1 MRILLATPAST
12 KRRVASMPS
21 TPGMRMSINTTSGRS
36 VRTASIA
43 ADPSPASPTTSRSGC
58 ASRIIRKPARTSAW
72 SSTIR
77 TLIMPPPCP
86 PPEGEGVLAGIEG
99 QAGVDGEA
107 AGGIAPR
114 AQLTTEERDPF
125 AHPDQSMSGRRRRIG
140 AVAGTVIADV
150 DGEHGFRVVHPDVDA
165 AGAGVL
171 EHVGGCL
178 LHDSIGRQVDPRRQ
192 RPRLALH
199 SRIDLEPR
207 GAQLLDQAR
216 QLTDA
221 GLWAA
226 IGGGAVASAQ
236 HAEQPVQLDQGL
248 ARGRFDQAEGLR
260 GCGGAGVLH
269 GTRGSGLD
277 RNHADI
283 VRDHVMELA

>member
-1 MRILLATPAST
+1 
-12 KRRVASMPS
+12 MPS
-21 TPGMRMSINTTSGRS
+21 TPGIRMSISTTSGRS

-58 ASRIIRKPARTSAW
+58 ASRIMRKPARTSAW

-114 AQLTTEERDPF
+114 AQF
-125 AHPDQSMSGRRRRIG
+125 
-140 AVAGTVIADV
+140 
-150 DGEHGFRVVHPDVDA
+150 
-165 AGAGVL
+165 
-171 EHVGGCL
+171 
-178 LHDSIGRQVDPRRQ
+178 
-192 RPRLALH
+192 
-199 SRIDLEPR
+199 
-207 GAQLLDQAR
+207 LDQAC

-248 ARGRFDQAEGLR
+248 ARRRFDQAEGLR
-260 GCGGAGVLH
+260 GCRGAGVLH
-269 GTRGSGLD
+269 GTRRAGLD

-283 VRDHVMELA
+283 VRDHVMELARNSGPLLVGRELPVLIPLALESRGAFLQLGDVGAPGPKVITNQPGGHEEDARDNDRE